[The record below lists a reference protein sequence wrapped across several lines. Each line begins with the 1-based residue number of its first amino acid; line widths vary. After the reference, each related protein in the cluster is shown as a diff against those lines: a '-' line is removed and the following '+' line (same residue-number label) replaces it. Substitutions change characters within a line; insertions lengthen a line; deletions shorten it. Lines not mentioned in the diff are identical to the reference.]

1 MIVNGGY
8 HQKARLLANHG
19 GGQGWV
25 RAYNVALETPGDG
38 ERPVA
43 PGDGTH
49 ELGGVALVHRVFS
62 EGERSDCRRH

>member
-8 HQKARLLANHG
+8 HQNAGLRTEHG
-19 GGQGWV
+19 GSQCRP
-25 RAYNVALETPGDG
+25 RAYNITLEAPGNG

-49 ELGGVALVHRVFS
+49 ELGGVALVHWVFS